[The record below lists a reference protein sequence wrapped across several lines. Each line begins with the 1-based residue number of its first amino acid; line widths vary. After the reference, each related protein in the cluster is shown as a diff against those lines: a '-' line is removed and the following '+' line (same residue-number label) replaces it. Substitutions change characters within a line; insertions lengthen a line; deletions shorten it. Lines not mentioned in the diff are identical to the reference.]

1 MDLDKKQRY
10 DEMIEEWEYVYDRL
24 PAGNTY
30 AIPAAIMVAT
40 EHHNSD
46 LGQLAGY
53 IRDNTI
59 AIKQHG

>member
-1 MDLDKKQRY
+1 MDSNKKQRY
-10 DEMIEEWEYVYDRL
+10 DEMIEEWKYVYDRL
-24 PAGNTY
+24 PGNTN

-53 IRDNTI
+53 IRYNTI
-59 AIKQHG
+59 AIKRHG